1 MRIAN
6 GRQKSLL
13 GASSALAKLSD
24 ARAGAKV
31 GFEFCILRNE
41 SVCGPTQVA
50 TKDMDFVLY
59 NGLAQSRSE
68 VVELPVA
75 GHVRVMDS
83 DGNEVN
89 SQIVPSPPT
98 LTNYGENSGGS
109 PQTLL
114 FKADVPAM
122 GFKAYRFVS
131 TKGTIAAAFVA
142 TTTPSTTLENEFVAL
157 EFCDNTLCK
166 ITNKESGISIKAEQS
181 WLWYEGSVGNAVS
194 GQASGAYIFRPN
206 NNTATP
212 VFAGTPTLQLVRGA
226 LADEVHQT
234 FGTWVSQRIRLE
246 KGARHAE
253 ITYTVGPIPVG
264 DGLGKEVIS
273 RFTTDIASAG
283 ECFTDSNGREMIPR
297 KRDYRETWKL
307 DQTEPVAGNYFP
319 ITSSIFIRDK
329 KSQLTLLTDAAQAGS
344 GCVRDGELEMMVHR
358 ACLKDD
364 GRGVSEPLN
373 ETEFITPYVGDNQG
387 QHYGR
392 GLVIRGKH
400 LLAVGA
406 PAEAAKMWRPLQDQ
420 LYMPL
425 MPFFAT
431 NSAKLAKPSFSAL
444 AQALPANVQIVSLQ
458 QWDEQTVMLRLA
470 HQFGLGEHETLSKP
484 ATVDLEGLFAGKRI
498 LQADERGLAVTVS
511 REEVLKRRI
520 PWKVEGEAKPAQSE
534 DAPKGSLEVTLGP
547 LQIRTFLI
555 KLGDA
560 PSESFI

>member
-1 MRIAN
+1 
-6 GRQKSLL
+6 
-13 GASSALAKLSD
+13 
-24 ARAGAKV
+24 
-31 GFEFCILRNE
+31 
-41 SVCGPTQVA
+41 
-50 TKDMDFVLY
+50 
-59 NGLAQSRSE
+59 
-68 VVELPVA
+68 
-75 GHVRVMDS
+75 
-83 DGNEVN
+83 
-89 SQIVPSPPT
+89 
-98 LTNYGENSGGS
+98 
-109 PQTLL
+109 
-114 FKADVPAM
+114 M